1 MLKFIAFMKK
11 YTKSIIRELK
21 RKMTVVFIHHGKIK
35 PIRLNFSLLFVL
47 VLVFSWTSLTLW
59 AGFISGRHIDYVT
72 MKTDNQIMKLRML
85 FFSDEI
91 KKSKEMLSQIKQ
103 NDEQI
108 RSLLAMNSK
117 KVIIEEGLGYGG
129 PTPIESSALSTILS
143 GKFNKFSYQDVINR
157 SFGLFEEYKFTI
169 KSYSEVMNHINTQR
183 MKFRYTPSI
192 WPCAGIISSPYGFR
206 IHPILGY
213 RFFHTGIDI
222 ANIKGTPIYAT
233 ADGKVILAGWEIGY
247 GNVIVI
253 EHSNYYRTVYAHLSK
268 ILVRK
273 GEPIVKGQQIAKMGN
288 TGRSTDNHLHYEVHY
303 CKKTVNPIKYLSS
316 YLK

>member
-1 MLKFIAFMKK
+1 MKK

-143 GKFNKFSYQDVINR
+143 GNFNKFSYQDVINR

-192 WPCAGIISSPYGFR
+192 WPCPGVISSPYGFR

-222 ANIKGTPIYAT
+222 ANIKGTPVYST
-233 ADGKVILAGWEIGY
+233 ADGKVILAGWKIGY

-268 ILVRK
+268 ILVKK
-273 GEPIVKGQQIAKMGN
+273 GEPIVKGQQIAKMGS

-303 CKKTVNPIKYLSS
+303 GKKPVNPIKYLSS

>member
-1 MLKFIAFMKK
+1 MLKFVVFMKK
-11 YTKSIIRELK
+11 HTKSIIKELK

-47 VLVFSWTSLTLW
+47 MLVFSWTSLTLW
-59 AGFISGRHIDYVT
+59 AGFISGRHIDYIK
-72 MKTDNQIMKLRML
+72 MKTDNEIMKVRML

-91 KKSKEMLSQIKQ
+91 KKSKEILFQIKQ

-143 GKFNKFSYQDVINR
+143 GNFNKFSYQDVINQ
-157 SFGLFEEYKFTI
+157 SFGLFEDYKFTI

-183 MKFRYTPSI
+183 MKFRYTPSM
-192 WPCAGIISSPYGFR
+192 WPCSGVISSPYGFR

-213 RFFHTGIDI
+213 RFFHSGIDI
-222 ANIKGTPIYAT
+222 ANIKGTPIHST
-233 ADGKVILAGWEIGY
+233 ADGTVILAGWKIGY
-247 GNVIVI
+247 GNVVVI

-268 ILVRK
+268 ILVK
-273 GEPIVKGQQIAKMGN
+273 KAESILKGQEIARMGS

>member
-1 MLKFIAFMKK
+1 MKK
-11 YTKSIIRELK
+11 LTKSIIRELK

-47 VLVFSWTSLTLW
+47 LFLFSWTGLTLW

-72 MKTDNQIMKLRML
+72 MKTENQIMKLRML

-108 RSLLAMNSK
+108 RTLLAMNSK

-129 PTPIESSALSTILS
+129 PTPLESSTLATILS
-143 GKFNKFSYQDVINR
+143 GNFNKFSYQDVINR
-157 SFGLFEEYKFTI
+157 SFGLFEEYKFTL
-169 KSYSEVMNHINTQR
+169 KSYSEIMDHINTQR

-192 WPCAGIISSPYGFR
+192 WPCEGVISSPYGFR
-206 IHPILGY
+206 VHPILGY

-222 ANIKGTPIYAT
+222 ANNKGTPIYST
-233 ADGKVILAGWEIGY
+233 ADGKVILAGWEMGY

-253 EHSNYYRTVYAHLSK
+253 EHSSSYRTVYAHLSK
-268 ILVRK
+268 ILVKK
-273 GEPIVKGQQIAKMGN
+273 GEPVVKGQHIAKMGN

-303 CKKTVNPIKYLSS
+303 RKKTVNPIKYLRS
-316 YLK
+316 YLE